1 MSKVLV
7 TGGAGYIGAHVAA
20 ELLKSGYGIR
30 IYDDFSNGLHRRVDG
45 KFRDIVDGDML
56 DRVKLLAALDG
67 IDAVIHLAAKKAVEE
82 SVKDPL
88 KYYENNVGGSLNLL
102 GAMAA
107 KGVKQLV
114 YSSSAAVYSPNDK
127 EAVLEDDPTAPLSPY
142 GASKLLAEQ
151 LISSVGSAEQISNIS
166 LRYFNVVGSNIAEFG
181 DNSKDNLVPKV
192 FLALKNGKRP
202 QIYGSDYPTPD
213 GTCIRD
219 YIHVCDLAD
228 AHVLGLERLV
238 ALQANPQASVQPL
251 IYNLGNGT
259 GYSVQ
264 QVIETAKAVT
274 GCGLLAHVAPR
285 RDGDPAVL
293 VASAEHAFTD
303 LGWKPRYPD
312 LTVIIE
318 HAWRWH
324 RLRHLGHSPSAA
336 A

>member
-20 ELLKSGYGIR
+20 ELLKSGYSIR

-56 DRVKLLAALDG
+56 NRVKLLAALDG

-88 KYYENNVGGSLNLL
+88 KYYENNVGGTLNLL

-219 YIHVCDLAD
+219 YIHVQDLAL
-228 AHVLGLERLV
+228 AHLA
-238 ALQANPQASVQPL
+238 ALKKVESGYISQV
-251 IYNLGNGT
+251 YNVGSGK
-259 GYSVQ
+259 GYSVKEMMDQ
-264 QVIETAKAVT
+264 ISKSI
-274 GCGLLAHVAPR
+274 G
-285 RDGDPAVL
+285 RDINPEVSPARAGDSPKL
-293 VASAEHAFTD
+293 IASIDKIKEQ
-303 LGWKPRYPD
+303 LGWSPKASLEEMID
-312 LTVIIE
+312 S
-318 HAWRWH
+318 AWQAEVART
-324 RLRHLGHSPSAA
+324 
-336 A
+336 

>member
-20 ELLKSGYGIR
+20 ELLKSGYSIR

-88 KYYENNVGGSLNLL
+88 KYYENNVGGTLNLL

-151 LISSVGSAEQISNIS
+151 LISSVGLAEQISNIS

-202 QIYGSDYPTPD
+202 QIYGSNYPTPD

-219 YIHVCDLAD
+219 YIHVQDLAL
-228 AHVLGLERLV
+228 AHLA
-238 ALQANPQASVQPL
+238 ALKKVESGYISQV
-251 IYNLGNGT
+251 YNVGSGK
-259 GYSVQ
+259 GYSVKEMMDQ
-264 QVIETAKAVT
+264 ISKSL
-274 GCGLLAHVAPR
+274 G
-285 RDGDPAVL
+285 RDINPEVSQARAGDSPKL
-293 VASAEHAFTD
+293 IASIDKIKEQ
-303 LGWKPRYPD
+303 LGWSPKASLEEMID
-312 LTVIIE
+312 S
-318 HAWRWH
+318 AWQAEVTRT
-324 RLRHLGHSPSAA
+324 
-336 A
+336 

>member
-67 IDAVIHLAAKKAVEE
+67 IDAVIHLAAKKSVEE

-107 KGVKQLV
+107 KGVKQVV

-166 LRYFNVVGSNIAEFG
+166 LRYFNVIGSNIAEFG

-219 YIHVCDLAD
+219 YIHVQDLAL
-228 AHVLGLERLV
+228 AHLA
-238 ALQANPQASVQPL
+238 ALKKVESGYISQV
-251 IYNLGNGT
+251 YNVGSGK
-259 GYSVQ
+259 GYSVKEMMDQ
-264 QVIETAKAVT
+264 ISKSL
-274 GCGLLAHVAPR
+274 G
-285 RDGDPAVL
+285 RDINPELSPARAGDSPKL
-293 VASAEHAFTD
+293 IASIDKIKEQ
-303 LGWKPRYPD
+303 LGWSPKASLEEMID
-312 LTVIIE
+312 S
-318 HAWRWH
+318 AWQAEVART
-324 RLRHLGHSPSAA
+324 
-336 A
+336 

>member
-20 ELLKSGYGIR
+20 ELLKSGYSIR

-127 EAVLEDDPTAPLSPY
+127 EAVVEDDPTAPLSPY

-219 YIHVCDLAD
+219 YIHVQDLAL
-228 AHVLGLERLV
+228 AHLA
-238 ALQANPQASVQPL
+238 ALKKVESGYISQV
-251 IYNLGNGT
+251 YNVGSGK
-259 GYSVQ
+259 GYSVKEMMDQ
-264 QVIETAKAVT
+264 ISKSL
-274 GCGLLAHVAPR
+274 G
-285 RDGDPAVL
+285 RDINPEVSQARAGDSPKL
-293 VASAEHAFTD
+293 IASIDKIKEQ
-303 LGWKPRYPD
+303 LGWSPKASLKEMID
-312 LTVIIE
+312 S
-318 HAWRWH
+318 AWQAEVART
-324 RLRHLGHSPSAA
+324 
-336 A
+336 

>member
-20 ELLKSGYGIR
+20 ELLKSGYSIR

-88 KYYENNVGGSLNLL
+88 KYYENNVGGTLNLL

-127 EAVLEDDPTAPLSPY
+127 EAVVEDDPTAPLSPY
-142 GASKLLAEQ
+142 GASKLLSEQ

-219 YIHVCDLAD
+219 YIHVQDLAL
-228 AHVLGLERLV
+228 AHLA
-238 ALQANPQASVQPL
+238 ALKKVESGYISQV
-251 IYNLGNGT
+251 YNVGSGK
-259 GYSVQ
+259 GYSVKEMMDQ
-264 QVIETAKAVT
+264 ISKSL
-274 GCGLLAHVAPR
+274 G
-285 RDGDPAVL
+285 RDINPELSPARAGDSPKL
-293 VASAEHAFTD
+293 IASIDKIKEQ
-303 LGWKPRYPD
+303 LGWSPKASLEEMID
-312 LTVIIE
+312 S
-318 HAWRWH
+318 AWQAEVART
-324 RLRHLGHSPSAA
+324 
-336 A
+336 

>member
-20 ELLKSGYGIR
+20 ELLKSGYSIR

-56 DRVKLLAALDG
+56 DRVKLLSALDG

-88 KYYENNVGGSLNLL
+88 KYYENNVGGTLNLL

-142 GASKLLAEQ
+142 GASKLLSEQ

-219 YIHVCDLAD
+219 YIHVQDLAL
-228 AHVLGLERLV
+228 AHLA
-238 ALQANPQASVQPL
+238 ALKKVESGYISQV
-251 IYNLGNGT
+251 YNVGSGK
-259 GYSVQ
+259 GYSVKEMMDQ
-264 QVIETAKAVT
+264 ISKSI
-274 GCGLLAHVAPR
+274 G
-285 RDGDPAVL
+285 RDINPEVSQARAGDSPKL
-293 VASAEHAFTD
+293 IASIDKIKEQ
-303 LGWKPRYPD
+303 LGWSPEASLEEMID
-312 LTVIIE
+312 S
-318 HAWRWH
+318 AWQAEVART
-324 RLRHLGHSPSAA
+324 
-336 A
+336 

>member
-20 ELLKSGYGIR
+20 ELLKSGYSIR

-142 GASKLLAEQ
+142 GASKLLSEQ

-219 YIHVCDLAD
+219 YIHVQDLAL
-228 AHVLGLERLV
+228 AHLA
-238 ALQANPQASVQPL
+238 ALKKVESGYISQV
-251 IYNLGNGT
+251 YNVGSGK
-259 GYSVQ
+259 GYSVKEMMDQ
-264 QVIETAKAVT
+264 ISKSI
-274 GCGLLAHVAPR
+274 G
-285 RDGDPAVL
+285 RDINPELSQARAGDSPKL
-293 VASAEHAFTD
+293 IASIDKIKEQ
-303 LGWKPRYPD
+303 LGWSPKASLEEMID
-312 LTVIIE
+312 S
-318 HAWRWH
+318 AWQAEVART
-324 RLRHLGHSPSAA
+324 
-336 A
+336 

>member
-20 ELLKSGYGIR
+20 ELLNSGYSIR

-88 KYYENNVGGSLNLL
+88 KYYENNVGGTLNLL

-219 YIHVCDLAD
+219 YIHVQDLAL
-228 AHVLGLERLV
+228 AHLA
-238 ALQANPQASVQPL
+238 ALKKVESGYISQV
-251 IYNLGNGT
+251 YNVGSGK
-259 GYSVQ
+259 GYSVKEMMDQ
-264 QVIETAKAVT
+264 ISKSI
-274 GCGLLAHVAPR
+274 G
-285 RDGDPAVL
+285 RDINPEVSQARAGDSPKL
-293 VASAEHAFTD
+293 IASIGKIREQ
-303 LGWKPRYPD
+303 LGWSPKASLEEMID
-312 LTVIIE
+312 S
-318 HAWRWH
+318 AWQAEVART
-324 RLRHLGHSPSAA
+324 
-336 A
+336 

>member
-20 ELLKSGYGIR
+20 ELLKSGYSIR

-88 KYYENNVGGSLNLL
+88 KYYENNVGGTLNLL

-151 LISSVGSAEQISNIS
+151 LISSIGSAEQISNIS

-202 QIYGSDYPTPD
+202 EIYGSDYPTPD

-219 YIHVCDLAD
+219 YIHVQDLAL
-228 AHVLGLERLV
+228 AHLA
-238 ALQANPQASVQPL
+238 ALKKVESGYLSQV
-251 IYNLGNGT
+251 YNVGSGK
-259 GYSVQ
+259 GYSVKEMMDQ
-264 QVIETAKAVT
+264 ISKSLGRDINPEVSQARAGDSPKLIASIDKIKEQLGWSAKAS
-274 GCGLLAHVAPR
+274 LEEMIDSAWQAEVAR
-285 RDGDPAVL
+285 A
-293 VASAEHAFTD
+293 
-303 LGWKPRYPD
+303 
-312 LTVIIE
+312 
-318 HAWRWH
+318 
-324 RLRHLGHSPSAA
+324 
-336 A
+336 

>member
-20 ELLKSGYGIR
+20 ELLKSGYSIR

-56 DRVKLLAALDG
+56 DREKLLAALDG

-166 LRYFNVVGSNIAEFG
+166 LRYFNVVGSNTVEFG

-219 YIHVCDLAD
+219 YIHVQDLAL
-228 AHVLGLERLV
+228 AHLA
-238 ALQANPQASVQPL
+238 ALKKVESGYISQV
-251 IYNLGNGT
+251 YNVGSGK
-259 GYSVQ
+259 GYSVKEMMDQ
-264 QVIETAKAVT
+264 ISKSI
-274 GCGLLAHVAPR
+274 G
-285 RDGDPAVL
+285 RDINPELSEARAGDSPKL
-293 VASAEHAFTD
+293 IASIDKIREQ
-303 LGWKPRYPD
+303 LGWSPKASLEEMID
-312 LTVIIE
+312 S
-318 HAWRWH
+318 AWQAEVART
-324 RLRHLGHSPSAA
+324 
-336 A
+336 

>member
-20 ELLKSGYGIR
+20 ELLKSGYSIR

-45 KFRDIVDGDML
+45 KFRDIVEGDML

-67 IDAVIHLAAKKAVEE
+67 IDAVVHLAAKKAVEE

-88 KYYENNVGGSLNLL
+88 KYYENNVGGTLNLL

-219 YIHVCDLAD
+219 YIHVQDLAL
-228 AHVLGLERLV
+228 AHLA
-238 ALQANPQASVQPL
+238 ALKKVESGYVSQV
-251 IYNLGNGT
+251 YNVGSGK
-259 GYSVQ
+259 GYSVKEMMDQ
-264 QVIETAKAVT
+264 ISKSL
-274 GCGLLAHVAPR
+274 G
-285 RDGDPAVL
+285 RDINPEVSQARAG
-293 VASAEHAFTD
+293 ASPKFIASIDKIKEQ
-303 LGWKPRYPD
+303 LGWSPKASLEEMID
-312 LTVIIE
+312 S
-318 HAWRWH
+318 AWQAEVAR
-324 RLRHLGHSPSAA
+324 A
-336 A
+336 

>member
-88 KYYENNVGGSLNLL
+88 KYYENNVGGTLNLL

-127 EAVLEDDPTAPLSPY
+127 EAVVEDDPTAPLSPY

-166 LRYFNVVGSNIAEFG
+166 LRYFNVIGSYIAEFA

-219 YIHVCDLAD
+219 YIHVQDLAL
-228 AHVLGLERLV
+228 AHLA
-238 ALQANPQASVQPL
+238 ALKKVESGYISQV
-251 IYNLGNGT
+251 YNVGSGK
-259 GYSVQ
+259 GYSVKEMMDQ
-264 QVIETAKAVT
+264 ISKSL
-274 GCGLLAHVAPR
+274 G
-285 RDGDPAVL
+285 RDINPEVSQARAGDSPKL
-293 VASAEHAFTD
+293 IASIDKIKEQ
-303 LGWKPRYPD
+303 LGWSPKASLEEMID
-312 LTVIIE
+312 S
-318 HAWRWH
+318 AWQAEVART
-324 RLRHLGHSPSAA
+324 
-336 A
+336 

>member
-20 ELLKSGYGIR
+20 ELLKSGYSIR

-67 IDAVIHLAAKKAVEE
+67 IDAVIHLAAKKSVEE

-88 KYYENNVGGSLNLL
+88 KYYENNVGGTLNLL

-107 KGVKQLV
+107 RGVKQLV

-151 LISSVGSAEQISNIS
+151 LISSIGSAEQISNIS

-219 YIHVCDLAD
+219 YIHVQDLAL
-228 AHVLGLERLV
+228 AHL
-238 ALQANPQASVQPL
+238 ASLKKVESGYISQV
-251 IYNLGNGT
+251 YNVGSGK
-259 GYSVQ
+259 GYSVKEMMDQ
-264 QVIETAKAVT
+264 ISKSL
-274 GCGLLAHVAPR
+274 G
-285 RDGDPAVL
+285 RDINPEVSQARAGDSPKL
-293 VASAEHAFTD
+293 IASIDKIKEQ
-303 LGWKPRYPD
+303 LGWSPKASLEEMID
-312 LTVIIE
+312 S
-318 HAWRWH
+318 AWQAEVART
-324 RLRHLGHSPSAA
+324 
-336 A
+336 